1 MGFLNRWILQNTQRS
16 YKYILIKIDPVNC
29 VNFDSEGNFLVSSS
43 SDLTIKLWDANNDFQ
58 NIKTFNG
65 HDHNVS
71 YVNFLGTDYLISCS
85 RDRTIK
91 LW

>member
-1 MGFLNRWILQNTQRS
+1 MGFLNRWVLQNSKRPH
-16 YKYILIKIDPVNC
+16 KYIHIKKDPVNC
-29 VNFDSEGNFLVSSS
+29 VNFDPEGNFLVSSS

-58 NIKTFNG
+58 NCKTFNG

-71 YVNFLGTDYLISCS
+71 YVNFLGTDNLISCS